1 MQLAGMNERIAGMGT
16 PLVDRLLPSTADKD
30 LLDDLQ
36 QITGTKAPK
45 DVLVQTLGSRS
56 NTDRREIS
64 RILGQIPMI
73 RDARASRT
81 QPAGCADVLSLSAKP
96 LSPAEPPQGA
106 KPRSVA
112 STPRNIATPRG
123 LLAAGAAVAA
133 TPRSARTPRTPQ
145 AVAAGTL
152 GGAATIS
159 EIRVDGEVPPDL
171 NSAMSEA
178 VDAKSDD
185 KIPEAEKQAVE
196 IASQRVA
203 ERLAEIGAD
212 AHEMAPGDLLRMY
225 YSRGSGSTYWHMT
238 REAER
243 RLNAKPVTPRSFQE
257 VLSERAHREVRQARD
272 MPSTHVNECL
282 DKWEVDSLADLCRG
296 VKHFVEAA
304 KGPRSIYRT
313 SYVAHR

>member
-1 MQLAGMNERIAGMGT
+1 MQLAGMNERVAGMGT
-16 PLVDRLLPSTADKD
+16 PLVDRLLPSAADKD

-36 QITGTKAPK
+36 QITSTPK
-45 DVLVQTLGSRS
+45 EVLVQTLGSRS

-64 RILGQIPMI
+64 RILGQIPMV

-96 LSPAEPPQGA
+96 PSPADPPPGA

-145 AVAAGTL
+145 AVSAGAL

-159 EIRVDGEVPPDL
+159 EIRVDGELPP
-171 NSAMSEA
+171 NPSSALSEG
-178 VDAKSDD
+178 VVEKNDD
-185 KIPEAEKQAVE
+185 KISEAEKQAVE
-196 IASQRVA
+196 IASKRVC
-203 ERLAEIGAD
+203 ERLAELGAD
-212 AHEMAPGDLLRMY
+212 AHETPPGDLLRLY
-225 YSRGSGSTYWHMT
+225 YSRGGGSSYWHMT
-238 REAER
+238 REAEH
-243 RLNAKPVTPRSFQE
+243 RLNARPLTPRCFKD
-257 VLSERAHREVRQARD
+257 VLSERSHQEVRQARD